1 MCARGRA
8 PSCNQLEHKM
18 DRISE
23 KRIREGNEVSTF
35 CYRRGGRRRGLH
47 GGGIGD
53 GAGYRG
59 PGDRRVLTRR
69 CSGGYWI
76 PAAARTEA
84 PSSAPAG
91 GRHACWRPPG
101 ARMEAASTRPA
112 GETRRELG
120 TRAGRGRRERRLGE
134 AKPRHRRRGQR
145 PQQGGA
151 GRASRE
157 GTARCERPGRAG
169 DGTPSAAGRAP
180 SQVAGRRRARFQGG
194 SEGERRLGAGAS
206 VQEPI
211 RRCSFLFEDAQ

>member
-1 MCARGRA
+1 M
-8 PSCNQLEHKM
+8 
-18 DRISE
+18 
-23 KRIREGNEVSTF
+23 STF

-59 PGDRRVLTRR
+59 PGDRRVLTPR

-157 GTARCERPGRAG
+157 GTV
-169 DGTPSAAGRAP
+169 SAAGRAP

-194 SEGERRLGAGAS
+194 AEGERRLGAGAS

-211 RRCSFLFEDAQ
+211 R